1 VRKNSSHIYS
11 TLKDTGTDVAR
22 ELSER
27 QQQAPKDSSEI
38 LKTVT
43 LAMAKEMGTEVAK
56 ESSQRLQQ
64 AAKDS
69 SEMLKTVSVE
79 ATSMFPTLKE
89 KGTEVAKETSE
100 KLHSLEIMMW
110 TKLPKHL

>member
-1 VRKNSSHIYS
+1 MKE
-11 TLKDTGTDVAR
+11 KGAEVAK
-22 ELSER
+22 EKGAE
-27 QQQAPKDSSEI
+27 
-38 LKTVT
+38 
-43 LAMAKEMGTEVAK
+43 MAKEMGTEVAK

-69 SEMLKTVSVE
+69 SEILKTVSVE
-79 ATSMFPTLKE
+79 ATPMFPTLKE

-110 TKLPKHL
+110 TKLPKHLYTEDT